1 MHLQNK
7 TADRSQGKNMHYNLL
22 LAVLC
27 VKKTC
32 SKNAKTVREMGDDK
46 DIPKVGK
53 KYSNFGLPSVV
64 GGSTSH
70 SFMSDHV
77 DILPVWPSGR

>member
-1 MHLQNK
+1 MK
-7 TADRSQGKNMHYNLL
+7 FNLFSPL
-22 LAVLC
+22 FPIRLAGC
-27 VKKTC
+27 VVTC
-32 SKNAKTVREMGDDK
+32 SKNIKTVREMGDDK

-70 SFMSDHV
+70 RQAV
-77 DILPVWPSGR
+77 QR